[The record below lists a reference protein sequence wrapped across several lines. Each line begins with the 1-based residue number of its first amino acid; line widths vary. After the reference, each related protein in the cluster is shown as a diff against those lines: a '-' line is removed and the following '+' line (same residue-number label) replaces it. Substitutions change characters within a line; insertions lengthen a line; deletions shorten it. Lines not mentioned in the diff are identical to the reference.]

1 MLLNRSDPTMNI
13 SVRIRAAYDL
23 DRVDLAR
30 GSSHVEIAR
39 GFSLIE
45 IMVAMVI
52 GLIGILVI
60 FQVFA
65 VSESYRRTTT
75 TGGDAQQNGAIS
87 LYVLERELRQAG
99 WGFNSSGAVGCTV
112 RAYDKTQGAI
122 APYTLAPVVVTQG
135 PANGS
140 DSVEV
145 NYGNQAST
153 LWPTQVSG
161 DVVPIYQVANRYGF
175 NVGDAILVAEVAIP
189 AKDCTL
195 AQVTLLPTAPVS
207 AKLNIEHDP
216 SNAQSRYNKPGG
228 SGVTYSANAQ
238 VFNLG
243 AIPARNIYAILINSL
258 VFTSVLDSPTAQVVA
273 DNIVQMKAQYGKD
286 NGVSNGTVS
295 LPAYILN
302 DGVVDSYDNAAPTT
316 TVQWGQVLAVRVGVV
331 ARSAQPEKP
340 STTGGPCD
348 ATTGAL
354 TWVGGNFDLSA
365 DPKWRCYRYKI
376 FQTTVP
382 VRNMLWSQG

>member
-1 MLLNRSDPTMNI
+1 
-13 SVRIRAAYDL
+13 
-23 DRVDLAR
+23 
-30 GSSHVEIAR
+30 
-39 GFSLIE
+39 
-45 IMVAMVI
+45 
-52 GLIGILVI
+52 
-60 FQVFA
+60 VFA

-87 LYVLERELRQAG
+87 LYILERELRQAG

-145 NYGNQAST
+145 NYGNGSST

-161 DVVPIYQVANRYGF
+161 DVLPIYQVANRYGF
-175 NVGDAILVAEVAIP
+175 NVGDAFLVAEVAIP

-195 AQVTLLPTAPVS
+195 AQVTLLPTAPV
-207 AKLNIEHDP
+207 ADKLNIEHD
-216 SNAQSRYNKPGG
+216 SNNAQSRYNKPGG
-228 SGVTYSANAQ
+228 SGVTYGINAQ

-243 AIPARNIYAILINSL
+243 AIPARNVYTIVNNSL
-258 VFTSVLDSPTAQVVA
+258 VFASVLESQTTQQVVA

-295 LPAYILN
+295 LPAYTAN
-302 DGVVDSYDNAAPTT
+302 DGVVDSYDNTAPAT

-331 ARSAQPEKP
+331 ARSAQSEKP
-340 STTGGPCD
+340 NIAGGACD
-348 ATTGAL
+348 ATAGAL
-354 TWVGGNFDLSA
+354 TWAGGNFDLSA

-376 FQTTVP
+376 FQTTIP